1 MESEGNTIVLDTSM
15 HGIDMVRQCSSKNT
29 IVYATPTQKYSTQSF
44 KSLGMARIQWRHT
57 LTAVW
62 KMTGLDQPTDNY
74 SKE

>member
-1 MESEGNTIVLDTSM
+1 MVFDTSV
-15 HGIDMVRQCSSKNT
+15 HGIELVRQRSSKNT

-44 KSLGMARIQWRHT
+44 KSLGTARIQWRHT

-62 KMTGLDQPTDNY
+62 KITGLDQPTDNY